1 MQYLFIV
8 IPGTIIGDKIYSW
21 MKSKEDAKYFPSA
34 SNLYFVVLMFS
45 FVFVNLVCL
54 YNRFVIMNLAVNVL
68 FIIFGYI
75 IINKSTNNF
84 TKFIKALFEQG
95 SFWLMLGLFF
105 EAFEG
110 GIKKD
115 HPTMSYYFLTT
126 GLAIFVLIAFEI
138 IIQHFRK
145 RKYLSLLIASGQ
157 NPMIAYIAGSNLLM
171 PLLVISGLNSLL
183 NLLMIHSWLGFIKGL
198 IFTILVGIITAIFT
212 KWKIYWRT

>member
-21 MKSKEDAKYFPSA
+21 IKSKEEPEYLTSMR
-34 SNLYFVVLMFS
+34 NIYFVVLMFS
-45 FVFVNLVCL
+45 FVLVNLICL
-54 YNRFVIMNLAVNVL
+54 YSRLLILNLAINSL
-68 FIIFGYI
+68 LIIFGFI
-75 IINKSTNNF
+75 IINKINNNF
-84 TKFIKALFEQG
+84 TKFIKVLFEQG
-95 SFWLMLGLFF
+95 SFWLLLGLFF